1 MIDEV
6 KKIDEVRRT
15 IDEVKKIDEVRR
27 TIHGL
32 TFFANR
38 TS

>member
-15 IDEVKKIDEVRR
+15 IDEVKKNDEVRR

>member
-1 MIDEV
+1 MIDEE

-15 IDEVKKIDEVRR
+15 IDEVKNDEVRR

>member
-6 KKIDEVRRT
+6 KNIDEVRRT
-15 IDEVKKIDEVRR
+15 IDEVKKNDEVRR